1 MELVSMIVPCYNEQ
15 ETLEDFYQEIS
26 TVRDRLLA
34 MNCDLEV
41 IFVDDGSRDRTLEKM
56 KDLARE
62 NPWIKYLSFTRN
74 FGKEAAIYGGL
85 VHGKGDFVGLMDVDL
100 QDPQIGRA
108 HV

>member
-41 IFVDDGSRDRTLEKM
+41 IFVDDGSKDRT
-56 KDLARE
+56 
-62 NPWIKYLSFTRN
+62 S
-74 FGKEAAIYGGL
+74 
-85 VHGKGDFVGLMDVDL
+85 
-100 QDPQIGRA
+100 
-108 HV
+108 